1 MKISTNNVAEG
12 KISERQATEDEL
24 IQWEADAAFIE
35 SIKTEAENKKSAA
48 QAKLAKLGLTAEDLQ
63 ALGLA

>member
-1 MKISTNNVAEG
+1 MKIATNNVAEG

-24 IQWEADAAFIE
+24 IQWEADAVFIE

-48 QAKLAKLGLTAEDLQ
+48 RAKLGKLGLTAEDLQ

>member
-1 MKISTNNVAEG
+1 MKIATNNVAEG

-24 IQWEADAAFIE
+24 IQWEADAVFIE